1 MASDAAS
8 ASFGELAAGQFAD
21 SKGSPGP
28 LKREFEALLDPLL
41 DPLFGAALRLTRNR
55 AEAEDILQESVM
67 KAWRAFDRFQ
77 RGTNFKAW
85 MFKILTNTFVSRKRS
100 EAHAPR
106 AADLVDVQDVAEA
119 FHEEAYEPEA
129 WERVY
134 PKLVDDDMKRALDE
148 LPPEFRA
155 PFLLSTLGGL
165 SYKEMAE
172 ALDVPVGTI
181 MSRIFRARA
190 RLRRSLKQYAEGRR
204 LVMNDGPS
212 RSPEAAEN
220 KGSKPGEDGG
230 AARESGDARE
240 ES

>member
-1 MASDAAS
+1 
-8 ASFGELAAGQFAD
+8 
-21 SKGSPGP
+21 
-28 LKREFEALLDPLL
+28 LL

-55 AEAEDILQESVM
+55 AEAEDVLQESVM
-67 KAWRAFDRFQ
+67 KAWRSFDRFQ

-106 AADLVDVQDVAEA
+106 ATDLVDVQDVAEA
-119 FHEEAYEPEA
+119 LQEEAYEPEV

-134 PKLVDDDMKRALDE
+134 PKLVDDDMKRALDD
-148 LPPEFRA
+148 LPTEFRA

-190 RLRRSLKQYAEGRR
+190 RLRRSLKQYAERTGRSSADSGPATGKSGPGTASQPESDSHGEAPHKR
-204 LVMNDGPS
+204 LDRG
-212 RSPEAAEN
+212 EA
-220 KGSKPGEDGG
+220 PGE
-230 AARESGDARE
+230 RN
-240 ES
+240 